1 MILTSFIFSNN
12 GSDFASSD
20 SKFVLDHHDATTNS
34 LSSTA
39 SANSRIM
46 YAIYTWRA
54 NGGTY
59 VHAHTHKK

>member
-20 SKFVLDHHDATTNS
+20 SKFVFDHDDATTNS

-39 SANSRIM
+39 SVTGRAM
-46 YAIYTWRA
+46 YAS
-54 NGGTY
+54 
-59 VHAHTHKK
+59 